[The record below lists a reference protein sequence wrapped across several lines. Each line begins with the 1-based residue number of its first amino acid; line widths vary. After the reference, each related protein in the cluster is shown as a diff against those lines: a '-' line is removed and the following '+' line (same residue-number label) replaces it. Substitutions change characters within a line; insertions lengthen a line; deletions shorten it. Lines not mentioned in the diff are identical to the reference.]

1 MALLDRIL
9 DICSLFLQVSI
20 LKMSFGHEM
29 VDYQS
34 SKLAANLN
42 FGSSIYSECPSSA
55 VRTVFHCND
64 PVTVYG
70 FDLKDAYTSN
80 FAPLGSL
87 VQSD

>member
-1 MALLDRIL
+1 
-9 DICSLFLQVSI
+9 
-20 LKMSFGHEM
+20 MSFGHEM

-34 SKLAANLN
+34 SKLAANLI
-42 FGSSIYSECPSSA
+42 FGSSIHSECPSSTF
-55 VRTVFHCND
+55 RTVFHCND

-70 FDLKDAYTSN
+70 FDLNDAYN